1 MGVLTNCTMES
12 VIITVAGSTVLTDT
26 EAATQILKII
36 PNEGYV
42 ISASDVTVGTA
53 PTGVSTITKADTGVA
68 AAVDNKVSITVD
80 IDNTHT
86 VTADSI
92 ISLDIAAS
100 AEPIVNYGLV
110 RPAIIENVSQA
121 LNNGTAVFTHTSIS
135 TITEKS
141 NINNVDT
148 HYFNSEVP
156 LDTWVKIG
164 VLTVSTTDNYTIVYP
179 PYLVSNGSEV
189 GLSKFDLIQTA
200 IPVEDATTGIISQY
214 VFDLMFKD
222 TGTTGFNWPSNWLA
236 TAVTDPEM
244 SAVLSVKT
252 NLVTVPAYDYEITTG
267 ELGGGIEYTEG
278 SSDIVPS
285 GGLQPMDVVYGG
297 DPGST
302 FSVDVAQVNGSDV
315 TSSVVGS
322 TTTFTMN
329 PSGLTN
335 IPLTFAANADATVKE
350 FDVTISGTG
359 TTAILSQVNKTSDG
373 ANPVAYAGANT
384 SSVTN
389 RYKQLGNADASI
401 SVISS
406 GFDTQA
412 SNSHLAKTV
421 KPLLPTSGKQIG
433 FTIIRQSTASSNTA
447 VITGDIFYEKMGYKD
462 KSFTIDFSDWFDYS
476 TNTFALK
483 STLPSSVL
491 DTTNTVGAVVTIK
504 NLVPTLGDRG

>member
-1 MGVLTNCTMES
+1 MGVLTNCTMDS
-12 VIITVAGSTVLTDT
+12 AIITVAGSTALTDA
-26 EAATQILKII
+26 EAATQILNIT

-42 ISASDVTVGTA
+42 ISASSVTIGTI
-53 PTGVSTITKADTGVA
+53 PTGINTITKADTGVA
-68 AAVDNKVSITVD
+68 AAVGNKVSITVD

-100 AEPIVNYGLV
+100 AAPIVNYGLV

-121 LNNGTAVFTHTSIS
+121 LNNGTAVFTSTSIS
-135 TITEKS
+135 TITEAS
-141 NINNVDT
+141 NVGNVDT

-164 VLTVSTTDNYTIVYP
+164 ILTVSTTGNYTIVYP
-179 PYLVSNGSEV
+179 PYLVSNGSEI

-200 IPVEDATTGIISQY
+200 ITESATTGIISQY

-335 IPLTFAANADATVKE
+335 IPLTFAANADAPVKE

-359 TTAILSQVNKTSDG
+359 TTAILSQVNKTSGG
-373 ANPVAYAGANT
+373 ADPVTYTGANT

-401 SVISS
+401 NITSS
-406 GFDTQA
+406 GFNAQV
-412 SNSHLAKTV
+412 SNTHVTKTV
-421 KPLLPTSGKQIG
+421 KPLLPTSGRQIG
-433 FTIIRQSTASSNTA
+433 FLIVRNGSGSTNTA
-447 VITGDIFYEKMGYKD
+447 RITGDIFYEKMGYESKNFD
-462 KSFTIDFSDWFDYS
+462 IDFEDWFDYDS
-476 TNTFALK
+476 SGKVFTVK
-483 STLPSSVL
+483 STLPSGVL
-491 DTTNTVGAVVTIK
+491 STTNTIGAVVTIK
-504 NLVPTLGDRG
+504 NIVPTVV